1 LNALARWI
9 GIPYVPRGTLP
20 AGLDCWGLCRAVAWE
35 EYHTLLPEYFYDV
48 DRLLDEAEQ
57 RIGEAV
63 RERAIGG
70 AWQRVTQPRAGDIVV
85 LRIAGR
91 ATHTGILVAADE
103 MLHTLAGRASCLEA
117 LGSPAWRRRIEGIW
131 RWS

>member
-48 DRLLDEAEQ
+48 ARLLDDAEQ

-63 RERAIGG
+63 RECSPQGMWWAVRN
-70 AWQRVTQPRAGDIVV
+70 PRAGDIVV

-91 ATHTGILVAADE
+91 ATHTGILISEDA
-103 MLHTLAGRASCLEA
+103 MLHTLAGRTSCVENITA
-117 LGSPAWRRRIEGIW
+117 PAWRRRVEGVW

>member
-1 LNALARWI
+1 MNLARWI

-35 EYHTLLPEYFYDV
+35 EFHTVLPEYFYDV
-48 DRLLDEAEQ
+48 ARLLDDAEA
-57 RIGEAV
+57 RIGEAC
-63 RERAIGG
+63 RPDSAWRAVQD
-70 AWQRVTQPRAGDIVV
+70 ARAGDIVV

-91 ATHTGILVAADE
+91 ATHTGILIAEDA
-103 MLHTLAGRASCLEA
+103 MLHTLAGRTSCIEPITA
-117 LGSPAWRRRIEGIW
+117 PAWRRRIEGVW